1 MNQRNSRYLTT
12 SVPFAKLWLFTALVL
27 LVAVVLWSCSRLTAR
42 PIRNVILISIDTC
55 RADYL
60 SCYGYPRKTTP
71 NIDAI
76 ADTAA
81 LFENVISPV
90 PVTLPSHCSMMTGT
104 IPPYHAVHDNDNYYL
119 DGSNITLAEVF
130 KQNGFATA
138 AFVSAFVLDS
148 QFALDQGFDTYYD
161 NFDMQLA
168 GLQANEHRADK
179 TTRLA
184 LDWLDNHS
192 QDKFFLFVHY
202 YDPHS
207 DYEPPEPFASKFSDN
222 LYAGEIAYT
231 DHNIASLIEKLKSLG
246 IFDSSLII
254 ITSDHGE
261 MLGEHGEDEHAYF
274 IYQSALKVPLIFRLP
289 GQRKPRR
296 IKDPVGLVDIVPTV
310 CSLLGIEPPEP
321 LHGRDLSVY
330 LRGDTISPPKRF
342 IYAESLYPTKYG
354 GNSLL
359 AVVGDRYKYIQ
370 TTRPELY
377 DIQLDPAE
385 SENLILLRPDLARI
399 LREQLKQ
406 TLEESVRKLESGPG
420 AVPDEET
427 IRRLQ
432 SLGYVTGPVSEEF
445 DFDSDRQDP
454 KDLLDFYMSNA
465 KLHRLVMHQRLDE
478 ARVLGEQLILQRPD
492 YYGLHYLLG
501 KIAALQGDT
510 QKAVPY
516 MLRSLQL
523 NPNQPGLHNH
533 LAMIFTGQNRYAEA
547 IDHFTKSVALNPN
560 QVGPRFAWATILE
573 RQGKLDAAAAHY
585 YAVLKI
591 DPTTFAAHNNLGSV
605 LLRQGKYDQAAA
617 HCIKALE
624 INPQLPQAYYNLG
637 NIRFQQADFDR
648 AVINYQKALSL
659 RPGWPQ
665 AQDNLNI
672 AKSRMQTP

>member
-12 SVPFAKLWLFTALVL
+12 SVFAKLWPFAALVL
-27 LVAVVLWSCSRLTAR
+27 LVVVVLWSCSRLTAR

-60 SCYGYPRKTTP
+60 GSYGYPRKTTP

-90 PVTLPSHCSMMTGT
+90 PLTLPAHCSMMTGT
-104 IPPYHAVHDNDNYYL
+104 IPPYHGVHDNFNYWL
-119 DGSNITLAEVF
+119 HGRNVTLAELL
-130 KQNGFATA
+130 KENGFATA

-161 NFDMQLA
+161 HLDRQQARLET
-168 GLQANEHRADK
+168 ANERRADK

-192 QDKFFLFVHY
+192 EDKFFLLVHY
-202 YDPHS
+202 YDPHT

-231 DHNIASLIEKLKSLG
+231 DHYIGSVIKKLKSLG

-261 MLGEHGEDEHAYF
+261 MLGEHGEDEHGYF
-274 IYQSALKVPLIFRLP
+274 IYQSALRVPLIFRLP
-289 GQRKPRR
+289 GQRKPQR
-296 IKDPVGLVDIVPTV
+296 IKDPAGLVDIVPTV
-310 CSLLGIEPPEP
+310 CSLLGIQTPSPY
-321 LHGRDLSVY
+321 HGRDLSVY
-330 LRGDTISPPKRF
+330 LRSGDTSHPQRF

-359 AVVGDRYKYIQ
+359 GVVSARYKYIQ

-385 SENLILLRPDLARI
+385 SENLIPLRPDLARM
-399 LREQLKQ
+399 LRDQLKQ
-406 TLEESVRKLESGPG
+406 TLEENVRKLE
-420 AVPDEET
+420 PDARAAPDDET

-465 KLHRLVMHQRLDE
+465 KLIRLVRHERLDE
-478 ARVLGEQLILQRPD
+478 ARALCEQLILQRPD
-492 YYGLHYLLG
+492 YYGIHRDLG
-501 KIAALQGDT
+501 TIAALKGDP

-523 NPNQPGLHNH
+523 NPDQAGLHNH
-533 LAMIFTGQNRYAEA
+533 LAMILTDQNRYDEA
-547 IDHFTKSVALNPN
+547 IDHFIKSVVLNPN
-560 QVGPRFAWATILE
+560 QVGPHFAWATVLE
-573 RQGKLDAAAAHY
+573 QQGKLDEAAAHY
-585 YAVLKI
+585 TAVLEI
-591 DPTTFAAHNNLGSV
+591 DPATASAHNNLGSV

-617 HCIKALE
+617 HCIKALQ
-624 INPQLPQAYYNLG
+624 INPQLPEAYYNLG
-637 NIRFQQADFDR
+637 NIRFRQADFEH

-659 RPGWPQ
+659 RPDWPQ
-665 AQDNLNI
+665 AQKNLSI

>member
-1 MNQRNSRYLTT
+1 MSQNNSRYLTT
-12 SVPFAKLWLFTALVL
+12 SLPFAGLWLLAALVL
-27 LVAVVLWSCSRLTAR
+27 LVAVALPSCSGLIDP

-76 ADTAA
+76 ADKAT

-104 IPPYHAVHDNDNYYL
+104 IPPHHGVHDNNNYWL
-119 DGSNITLAEVF
+119 NRSNVTLAEVLAD
-130 KQNGFATA
+130 NGFATA

-161 NFDMQLA
+161 HFDLQLD
-168 GLQANEHRADK
+168 GLEASERRADQ

-184 LDWLDNHS
+184 LDWLDNHKD
-192 QDKFFLFVHY
+192 DKFFLFVHY
-202 YDPHS
+202 YDPHT

-231 DHNIASLIEKLKSLG
+231 DHYIARVIEKLKSLA

-261 MLGEHGEDEHAYF
+261 MLGDHGEDEHGYF
-274 IYQSALKVPLIFRLP
+274 IYQSALKVPLIFKLP
-289 GQRKPRR
+289 GCHKPQR
-296 IKDPVGLVDIVPTV
+296 IKDPVGLVDIAPTV
-310 CSLLGIEPPEP
+310 CSLLGIDPPGP

-330 LRGDTISPPKRF
+330 LRNDSISPRQRY

-359 AVVGDRYKYIQ
+359 AVLGDRYKYIQ

-377 DIQLDPAE
+377 DLELDPEE
-385 SENLILLRPDLARI
+385 SNNLILLRPDLARM

-406 TLEESVRKLESGPG
+406 TLEENIRELKSDAMP
-420 AVPDEET
+420 VPDEET
-427 IRRLQ
+427 IKRLE

-454 KDLLDFYMSNA
+454 KDLFDFYMSTTRLN
-465 KLHRLVMHQRLDE
+465 RLVTRRRLDE
-478 ARVLGEQLILQRPD
+478 AEALGEQLVLQRPD
-492 YYGLHYLLG
+492 YYGIYYTLG
-501 KIAALQGDT
+501 KVAALKGDT
-510 QKAVPY
+510 QNAVPY
-516 MLRSLQL
+516 MLRSLRL
-523 NPNQPGLHNH
+523 NPNQAGLHNH
-533 LAMIFTGQNRYAEA
+533 LAMILTQDNRHNEA

-573 RQGKLDAAAAHY
+573 QQGKLDEAVEHY
-585 YAVLKI
+585 NAVLEL
-591 DPTTFAAHNNLGSV
+591 DPATFAAHNNLGSV
-605 LLRQGKYDQAAA
+605 LLRQGKYDRAAA
-617 HCIKALE
+617 HCIKALQ
-624 INPQLPQAYYNLG
+624 INPQLPEAYYNLG
-637 NIRFQQADFDR
+637 NIRFQQADFEH
-648 AVINYQKALSL
+648 AVINYQKALAL
-659 RPGWPQ
+659 RPDWPE
-665 AQDNLNI
+665 AQKNLSI
-672 AKSRMQTP
+672 AKSRMQKP

>member
-1 MNQRNSRYLTT
+1 MNQRNGRYLTT
-12 SVPFAKLWLFTALVL
+12 SMPFARLWLFAALVL
-27 LVAVVLWSCSRLTAR
+27 LVAVVLWSCSGLTAR

-104 IPPYHAVHDNDNYYL
+104 IPPYHGVHDNDNYWL
-119 DGSNITLAEVF
+119 DGRNITLAEVF

-148 QFALDQGFDTYYD
+148 QFALDQGFDSYYD
-161 NFDMQLA
+161 NFDLQLA
-168 GLQANEHRADK
+168 HLEASERRADQ

-192 QDKFFLFVHY
+192 EDKFFLFVHY

-231 DHNIASLIEKLKSLG
+231 DHYIANLIEKLKSLG

-261 MLGEHGEDEHAYF
+261 MLGEHGEDEHGYF

-289 GQRKPRR
+289 GQRKPQR
-296 IKDPVGLVDIVPTV
+296 IKDPVGLIDIVPTV
-310 CSLLGIEPPEP
+310 CSLLGVEPPAP

-330 LRGDTISPPKRF
+330 LRGDTISPPQRF

-359 AVVGDRYKYIQ
+359 GVVGDRYKYIQ

-385 SENLILLRPDLARI
+385 SENLIPLRPDLARM
-399 LREQLKQ
+399 LRGQLKQ
-406 TLEESVRKLESGPG
+406 TLEENVRKLKSGVMP
-420 AVPDEET
+420 VPDEET

-492 YYGLHYLLG
+492 YYGIHYILG

-533 LAMIFTGQNRYAEA
+533 LAMIRTHQNRHNEA

-560 QVGPRFAWATILE
+560 QVGPRFAWATVLE
-573 RQGKLDAAAAHY
+573 RQGKLGAAVAHY
-585 YAVLKI
+585 NAVLEL

-617 HCIKALE
+617 HCTKALQ
-624 INPQLPQAYYNLG
+624 INPQLPEAYYNLG
-637 NIRFQQADFDR
+637 NIRFQQADFEH

-659 RPGWPQ
+659 RPDWPQ
-665 AQDNLNI
+665 AQENLSI